1 MPYSSAR
8 PTDPLDQRIG
18 RALLRGRDD
27 EGVLAVED
35 GQVVACSDHARE
47 LLGLG
52 ARQVLGAPVE
62 DLIGRLDG
70 ELLQLHLRRALI
82 DEAAVEFVVERPGRR
97 DEWIEIRSL
106 PLSPGVAFL
115 LKDVSDRE
123 RSERAI
129 RRKEQR
135 LLAANRS
142 LRLAHTAAHA
152 ASWEWRWGGSLRWLD
167 LAAAREVASLPPAWT
182 EDEEIDDW
190 RRVMPKAGRRAFD
203 RAIKTLQ
210 AAGSASFELEVVGS
224 DRAQH
229 WMRVDCAVTERDD
242 EGAPTRVSGVTVD
255 ITEAKR
261 ADERLRAEVAYR
273 KRSEE
278 RQQMLVHELNHRVKN
293 MLATVQSVARQSLGS
308 SALRGPA
315 RDFEERLMALAWA
328 YEIITRERWS
338 GASLRE
344 VIQRTMAP
352 HMDRASNRLAL
363 DGPELWLPPN
373 RALSLALAM
382 HELATNAVKYGALSE
397 AEGRVGVRWRV
408 RDRPG
413 TRRLELEWR
422 ETGGP
427 PVTPPL
433 RRGFGS
439 RLIERSLSRELHGE
453 VTLDFE
459 PSGLV
464 CRVVGLLPEGV

>member
-1 MPYSSAR
+1 MPSMPAR
-8 PTDPLDQRIG
+8 SVDPLDQRIG

-27 EGVLAVED
+27 EGVLAVE
-35 GQVVACSDHARE
+35 GGLVVACSDHARE
-47 LLGLG
+47 LLCCGERAVTG
-52 ARQVLGAPVE
+52 TTVGE
-62 DLIGRLDG
+62 FIGRLDG
-70 ELLQLHLRRALI
+70 ELLQLHLRRALL
-82 DEAAVEFVVERPGRR
+82 DEAAVEFVVKRPGRV

-106 PLSPGVAFL
+106 PLSPGAAFL
-115 LKDVSDRE
+115 LRNVTDRE

-152 ASWEWRWGGSLRWLD
+152 ASWEWRWGRSLRWLD
-167 LAAAREVASLPPAWT
+167 LAAAREVAGLPPDWT
-182 EDEEIDDW
+182 EDEEIRDW
-190 RRVMPKAGRRAFD
+190 RRLMPKAGQRAFD

-210 AAGSASFELEVVGS
+210 TSGAASFEVEVTGA
-224 DRAQH
+224 DRARH
-229 WMRVDCAVTERDD
+229 WLRIDCAVTERDD
-242 EGAPTRVSGVTVD
+242 DGAPARVSGVTID
-255 ITEAKR
+255 ITEARR
-261 ADERLRAEVAYR
+261 AAERLRAEVEHR

-278 RQQMLVHELNHRVKN
+278 RQQMLVDELNHRVKN

-308 SALRGPA
+308 SELRGPA

-328 YEIITRERWS
+328 YEILTRERWS

-352 HMDRASNRLAL
+352 HMDRAANRLAL
-363 DGPELWLPPN
+363 DGPELWLTPN

-382 HELATNAVKYGALSE
+382 HELATNAVKYGALS
-397 AEGRVGVRWRV
+397 AAAGRVGVRWHV

-422 ETGGP
+422 ESGGP

-439 RLIERSLSRELHGE
+439 RLIERSLSRELDGE

-459 PSGLV
+459 PTGLV
-464 CRVVGLLPEGV
+464 CRVVGLLPEAT